1 MRPRD
6 IGSILIVTL
15 LMSGAAFAQGSSGY
29 NGSFTGFNASGDYLS
44 SGFPWEDFGSMD
56 TSGFDFS
63 STYSHYSEYYYK
75 SSVSMSSGIIS
86 TPVKFEVT
94 KKVPT
99 SILVGGQ
106 AVPYTQYASSLA
118 QVQPSQLWIQGS
130 TDWTQYVICPA
141 GTWIRLVTNAPWA
154 GQADFYEIN
163 QTAPGQAT
171 ASYRQYQFYQG
182 YNSMSFNAVSVGRH
196 VLLFVMGNLPS
207 SSVIVDVVPAQV
219 FQQAAPQVTGAGTV
233 PSSAPGVQSY
243 PSVLPGP
250 VQSTATQP
258 YAQSHSQGGARFP
271 QETVVQGTPLQPALT
286 SGDTPVTIQSRG
298 MRGYQVFLDGV
309 YIGTEG
315 TGGDPLDGNFSFL
328 VQGETTHDIRV
339 FDGQFNYP
347 KTMYFDRGVMKI
359 INVEPGTAVY
369 V

>member
-15 LMSGAAFAQGSSGY
+15 LMSGTAFAQGASD
-29 NGSFTGFNASGDYLS
+29 ASGDYLS
-44 SGFPWEDFGSMD
+44 SEFPWEDFDSMD

-63 STYSHYSEYYYK
+63 SAYSHYSEYYYK
-75 SSVSMSSGIIS
+75 SSVSMSNGIIS

-94 KKVPT
+94 KKAPA

-106 AVPYTQYASSLA
+106 AMPYTQYASSLA

-130 TDWTQYVICPA
+130 MDWTQYVICPA
-141 GTWIRLVTNAPWA
+141 GTWIQLVANAPRA

-163 QTAPGQAT
+163 QTIPGQAT
-171 ASYRQYQFYQG
+171 ASHHQYQFYQG
-182 YNSMSFNAVSVGRH
+182 HNSMSFNAASVGRH
-196 VLLFVMGNLPS
+196 VLLFVMDNMPS
-207 SSVIVDVVPAQV
+207 SSVIVDVVPAQA
-219 FQQAAPQVTGAGTV
+219 FQLTAPQVTGAGAV
-233 PSSAPGVQSY
+233 LRPVPGVQPY
-243 PSVLPGP
+243 PSALPGH
-250 VQSTATQP
+250 VQSTTAQP
-258 YAQSHSQGGARFP
+258 YRQGRTQF
-271 QETVVQGTPLQPALT
+271 TQGTVAQGTSLQPAPT
-286 SGDTPVTIQSRG
+286 SGDTSVTIQSRG

-315 TGGDPLDGNFSFL
+315 TEGDPLDGKFSFM
-328 VQGETTHDIRV
+328 VRGGATHDIRV

-359 INVEPGTAVY
+359 INVEPGAAVY

>member
-1 MRPRD
+1 LIPRD

-15 LMSGAAFAQGSSGY
+15 LMSCVAFAQGSSGY
-29 NGSFTGFNASGDYLS
+29 DGSFMGFNASGDYLS

-56 TSGFDFS
+56 SSGFDFS
-63 STYSHYSEYYYK
+63 SAYSHYSEYYYK

-86 TPVKFEVT
+86 TPIKFEVT

-141 GTWIRLVTNAPWA
+141 GTWIQLVANAPWA

-163 QTAPGQAT
+163 QTTPGQVAT
-171 ASYRQYQFYQG
+171 SYRQYQFYQG
-182 YNSMSFNAVSVGRH
+182 YNSMSFNAASVGRH
-196 VLLFVMGNLPS
+196 VLFFVMGNLPS

-219 FQQAAPQVTGAGTV
+219 FQQTVPQVTGAGAV
-233 PSSAPGVQSY
+233 PRSASGVQSY
-243 PSVLPGP
+243 PSVLSGS
-250 VQSTATQP
+250 VQSATTQP
-258 YAQSHSQGGARFP
+258 YAQSYSQGGAQFP
-271 QETVVQGTPLQPALT
+271 QGTVVQGTSLQPAPT

-315 TGGDPLDGNFSFL
+315 IGGDPQSGKFSFL
-328 VQGETTHDIRV
+328 VQGGTTHEIRV

-347 KTMYFDRGVMKI
+347 KTMYFDRGVMKV
-359 INVEPGTAVY
+359 INVEPGTTVY